1 MTNKVLEFIA
11 NEINGK
17 CYQSFRYCADDEIK
31 MPTIDY
37 EDKGNEFSL
46 VKNSCGETDTSL
58 KTTKSIKETAKKII
72 NAPPLFHFFLD
83 GSRSTYK
90 VDDIE
95 INRNVYPII
104 AGQIGV
110 ACCQRQSPDQFKCA
124 EFERIIVLSLPNIAN
139 SEPSIKAELF
149 FNRLKDKVNILPT
162 LKKREIQFDKIL
174 SYNSKKQDDGTK
186 YEHLGIATIQDEMIE
201 TEKKI
206 VASLYDKGL
215 INANKYLIKDGSLQ
229 YKPMRAGDFKELIK
243 IKNHYKSVI
252 GVSKMFN
259 PELCKDKDGKS
270 NADKIADLKL
280 FHRTPVYKYKSEMV
294 GNIYFAIW
302 YVRIRE
308 KEHSASP
315 FAGVLKI
322 EKILITDEEIENGL
336 DSQEV
341 DLITA
346 NIINERNPVC
356 YDNDDR
362 WANHLYPIYL
372 TETFIKSKYLSDIN
386 FLNIF

>member
-1 MTNKVLEFIA
+1 MERLLSYIA
-11 NEINGK
+11 QKTNGK
-17 CYQSFRYCADDEIK
+17 CYQSFRYCADDEIRI
-31 MPTIDY
+31 PTLDY
-37 EDKGNEFSL
+37 EDKGSEFSL
-46 VKNSCGETDTSL
+46 VKNSYGETDTGLKETKSL
-58 KTTKSIKETAKKII
+58 KDKANKII
-72 NAPPLFHFFLD
+72 NSEPLFHFFLD
-83 GSRSTYK
+83 GSRRTYK

-110 ACCQRQSPDQFKCA
+110 ACCQRQSSDKFKNA
-124 EFERIIVLSLPNIAN
+124 EFERKLVLSLPNVAN
-139 SEPSIKAELF
+139 SEPNIKAELF
-149 FNRLKDKVNILPT
+149 FNRLKDKVNNLSALT
-162 LKKREIQFDKIL
+162 KREIQFGKIL

-229 YKPMRAGDFKELIK
+229 YKPMKTGDFKELIK

-259 PELCKDKDGKS
+259 PELCKDKEGKS

-280 FHRTPVYKYKSEMV
+280 FNRTPVYKYKSEMV
-294 GNIYFAIW
+294 GNVYFAIW

-322 EKILITDEEIENGL
+322 EKILITDDEIENGL

-356 YDNDDR
+356 YGKDDR